1 MIRLHFTVLASKR
14 LVYKNGGKWFRN
26 SMEFRKGSGNF
37 FGREARKSTSRFFEI
52 LVARVPFFRPNEF
65 WSGDRVIF
73 SPAEVEKRTHRD
85 SLEAALGWETRLSF
99 LELATRG
106 EKNCLVPAIE
116 NNSEAFSLDSLE
128 ISTRQWTLARD
139 SSAYARR
146 VKSTSELEFEGTTRQ
161 NLTRTEGTRGRGE
174 LKWSFVKFFVGFNGG
189 FL

>member
-1 MIRLHFTVLASKR
+1 MKNRCRIFSIQLLRDRTIRLHFTVLASKR

-37 FGREARKSTSRFFEI
+37 CWEGKSGGTSRFFEI

-99 LELATRG
+99 LELARRRG

-128 ISTRQWTLARD
+128 ISTRQWTLAWGFFCFMRD
-139 SSAYARR
+139 
-146 VKSTSELEFEGTTRQ
+146 V
-161 NLTRTEGTRGRGE
+161 
-174 LKWSFVKFFVGFNGG
+174 
-189 FL
+189 